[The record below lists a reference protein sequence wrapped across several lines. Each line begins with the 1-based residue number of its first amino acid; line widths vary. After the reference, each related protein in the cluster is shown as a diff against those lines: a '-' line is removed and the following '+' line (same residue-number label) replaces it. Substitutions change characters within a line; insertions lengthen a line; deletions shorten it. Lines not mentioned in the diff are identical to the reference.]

1 MYVRSRVFL
10 TAAALAC
17 VVLAGNLH
25 SALSAP
31 VAPLANFSLVASYP
45 SLGLLPGG
53 GGNPANFSDIAYN
66 YDTGTLFIIDNGNQ
80 DVYEYST
87 TGSPI
92 RRIVGSGQLDTEG
105 IAYMGGNKFAIIEEG
120 VKDISIVTIGPAT
133 TSFSK
138 AGALQVI
145 VPSAPA
151 GNLANTGF
159 EGISYDSKNNQFYVV
174 KEKSSRQVYQ
184 IANSGTSTLL
194 TTVTSAVT
202 GTGVTDL
209 SGVFFD
215 NSPGGHLYI
224 LSDESNRVVEVGLD
238 GTLYAQMTIAGTQPE
253 GITFTPDGLN
263 MFILGEQRELYH
275 YQASPIPEPGT
286 LTLAGIGGA
295 IGLLLAWR
303 RRRRA

>member
-1 MYVRSRVFL
+1 MNIRFRGYLVM
-10 TAAALAC
+10 AALAA
-17 VVLAGNLH
+17 VFVTGNAR
-25 SALSAP
+25 SSQGGP

-66 YDTGTLFIIDNGNQ
+66 YDTSTLFIIDNGNQ

-87 TGSPI
+87 TGTPL

-105 IAYMGGNKFAIIEEG
+105 IAYMGSSKFAIIEEG
-120 VKDISIVTIGPAT
+120 VKDISIVNIGPST

-138 AGALQVI
+138 GGALQVI

-159 EGISYDSKNNQFYVV
+159 EGITYDSKNNQFYVV

-184 IANSGTSTLL
+184 VANSGTSTLL
-194 TTVTSAVT
+194 STVTTAVT

-209 SGVFFD
+209 SGVYFD

-238 GTLYAQMTIAGTQPE
+238 GTVHAQLTVAGTQPE

-275 YQASPIPEPGT
+275 YQASPVPEPGT
-286 LTLAGIGGA
+286 LTLAGIGCA
-295 IGLLLAWR
+295 IGFIAAWR
-303 RRRRA
+303 RRWHA